1 MTIEVWSDIM
11 CPFCYIGKTRLE
23 KALRDFQHADK
34 VNVVWKSFMLQPD
47 MRTDTSMSIQEH
59 LAGSKGISPKEAMDM
74 TDYVVRFSAADSLDL
89 QFDRVVV
96 ANTLR
101 AHNLL
106 HAAREQGKQNEVKGL
121 LFDAYF
127 SRGLNVDDT
136 DVLLELAAIAGM
148 DTDGL
153 RSKLDNLAFQS
164 EVDADIYESAQLGVR
179 GVPFFVFNDAYTL
192 SGAQDSRV
200 FLQALEKAWS
210 EYERNVPVGT
220 TSGSEGK
227 TCTPKEK
234 CD

>member
-1 MTIEVWSDIM
+1 M

-23 KALRDFQHADK
+23 KALREFPHADK
-34 VNVVWKSFMLQPD
+34 VKVVWKSFMLQPD
-47 MRTDTSMSIQEH
+47 TRTDTSMSIQEH
-59 LAGSKGISPKEAMDM
+59 LALSKGISPKEAKDM
-74 TDYVVRFSAADSLDL
+74 TDYVVRFSAADGLDL
-89 QFDRVVV
+89 RFDQVVV

-101 AHNLL
+101 AHVLL

-127 SRGLNVDDT
+127 TRGLNVDDT
-136 DVLLELAAIAGM
+136 EVLLDIASHAGM
-148 DTDGL
+148 SFPEL
-153 RSKLDNLAFQS
+153 RSILEKELYRDQV
-164 EVDADIYESAQLGVR
+164 EADIYESSQLGVR
-179 GVPFFVFNDAYTL
+179 GVPFFVFNDTYTL

-210 EYERNVPVGT
+210 DYERNATAVT